1 MRGQVSENKIW
12 MILSAYKSIRGKR
25 GRSEYVVDRSS
36 RSSVVASKEFKMII
50 GRPTRL
56 TKTIS
61 PGGELNHE
69 INVQPKTTTHHRLC
83 ASERKSPI
91 LVSVACPRHFQGEA
105 KDWDPEEVEVAK
117 QGLVLDGDERKAS
130 KTKIRQRRSAQRGS
144 YDSSELMKLPSS
156 DLSTYLTDVSEQ
168 P

>member
-1 MRGQVSENKIW
+1 MSENKIW

-130 KTKIRQRRSAQRGS
+130 KTKIIRQRRSAQRGS
-144 YDSSELMKLPSS
+144 NDSSELMELPSS
-156 DLSTYLTDVSEQ
+156 DLSTYLTDVSER